1 MDKVCIIGFGK
12 LGSHLYYALNKTSKY
27 RVHYVVKNSRTKL
40 SPLKLSECSIIFICT
55 PDSSIKETVKELK
68 KKSLVLKNKYIF
80 HTSGAF
86 DSGLLKPLEAKGA
99 FIGSFHPVQTFE
111 ERVKSHNK
119 RLNGIYIITE
129 GSPKGVKKA
138 NEIAQALHSKFV
150 TLGKDEK
157 ILHHINSVIASNY
170 LVCFFYQIEKVSHLI
185 SSVYPPGMGRINGFK
200 NSTFLDIY
208 KPLIEQTLKNI
219 KKKGTQKSLTGPIS
233 RNDLN
238 TVKTHIKIIKK
249 KMPAILEFYLLMGKQ
264 AAEIALKNKSINK
277 NEAKTLLREL
287 NKNS

>member
-27 RVHYVVKNSRTKL
+27 RVYYVVKNSKAKL
-40 SPLKLSECSIIFICT
+40 SPQKLSECSIIFICT
-55 PDSSIKETVKELK
+55 PDSAIKEAVKELK
-68 KKSLVLKNKYIF
+68 KKSFELQNKYIF
-80 HTSGAF
+80 HTSGTF
-86 DSGLLKPLEAKGA
+86 DSGLLKPLKAKGA

-111 ERVKSHNK
+111 ERVKSPNR

-129 GSPKGVKKA
+129 GGAKAAKKA
-138 NEIAQALHSKFV
+138 NEIAHALHSKFV

-185 SSVYPPGMGRINGFK
+185 SSVYTHRKGRLNGFK

-233 RNDLN
+233 RNDLS
-238 TVKTHIKIIKK
+238 TVKAHIKIIKK
-249 KMPAILEFYLLMGKQ
+249 KMPAILGFYSLMGKQ
-264 AAEIALKNKSINK
+264 AVQIALKNKSINK

>member
-12 LGSHLYYALNKTSKY
+12 LGSHLFYALNKTSKY
-27 RVHYVVKNSRTKL
+27 HVHYVVKNSKAKL
-40 SPLKLSECSIIFICT
+40 SPQKLSECSVIFICT
-55 PDSSIKETVKELK
+55 PDSAIKEAVKELK
-68 KKSLVLKNKYIF
+68 KKSYLLRNKYIF

-86 DSGLLKPLEAKGA
+86 DSGLLKPLKAKGA

-129 GSPKGVKKA
+129 GGANAVKKT
-138 NEIAQALHSKFV
+138 NEIAHALHSEFV

-185 SSVYPPGMGRINGFK
+185 SSVYTHGKGRLNGFK
-200 NSTFLDIY
+200 KSTFLNIY

-233 RNDLN
+233 RNDLS
-238 TVKTHIKIIKK
+238 TVKAHIKIIKK
-249 KMPAILEFYLLMGKQ
+249 KMPAILEFYSLMGKQ
-264 AAEIALKNKSINK
+264 AVQIALKNKSINE
-277 NEAKTLLREL
+277 NEAKTLLSEL
-287 NKNS
+287 NRNS